1 MCSLS
6 YIHMMQGTS
15 QYNFVIR
22 SYSRKCAILCW
33 NVISREMCFDSWN
46 VNPST
51 RLHIHTGSDY
61 NTSCWFLQMVTVWQ
75 GERLAADPCFEK
87 ENTEKEPWSVFPGRV
102 PLYCFRLLVHVLQ
115 WLP

>member
-1 MCSLS
+1 MCNTFLEC
-6 YIHMMQGTS
+6 
-15 QYNFVIR
+15 NFE
-22 SYSRKCAILCW
+22 KNA
-33 NVISREMCFDSWN
+33 FDSWN